1 SATFAALCGAS
12 TAPEAERRG
21 RAESCH
27 LREAAPRRAGPPSA
41 PRTAT
46 ARSAQR
52 EPLRRASPSIIEE
65 GEEEEQEEE
74 EDKRTR
80 ARRRLKARARARIS
94 QESTARWRDIADN
107 CGTRSGKCKCHADL
121 PHYGNAPLGSMP
133 FFSNQPSFP
142 SSFAYLHAMS

>member
-1 SATFAALCGAS
+1 RPWTNSLWSATFAALCGAS

-74 EDKRTR
+74 EEQKDKGEEKVES
-80 ARRRLKARARARIS
+80 ASAGADIPRI
-94 QESTARWRDIADN
+94 N
-107 CGTRSGKCKCHADL
+107 CTVERHS
-121 PHYGNAPLGSMP
+121 
-133 FFSNQPSFP
+133 
-142 SSFAYLHAMS
+142 

>member
-1 SATFAALCGAS
+1 DRAHPSRRNGSAAHG
-12 TAPEAERRG
+12 AERRG

-74 EDKRTR
+74 EEKEDKEQKDKGEEKVES
-80 ARRRLKARARARIS
+80 ASAGADIPRI
-94 QESTARWRDIADN
+94 N
-107 CGTRSGKCKCHADL
+107 CTVERHS
-121 PHYGNAPLGSMP
+121 
-133 FFSNQPSFP
+133 
-142 SSFAYLHAMS
+142 

>member
-1 SATFAALCGAS
+1 DRAHPSRRNGSAAHG
-12 TAPEAERRG
+12 AERRG

-65 GEEEEQEEE
+65 GEEEEQEDKEQKDKGEE
-74 EDKRTR
+74 KVESASAGADIP
-80 ARRRLKARARARIS
+80 RI
-94 QESTARWRDIADN
+94 N
-107 CGTRSGKCKCHADL
+107 CTVERHS
-121 PHYGNAPLGSMP
+121 
-133 FFSNQPSFP
+133 
-142 SSFAYLHAMS
+142 